1 MNFPF
6 LNNLKNEDKDQ
17 AIKHLISNSM
27 PSHDFFILISLSI
40 LLATLGLL
48 INNITI
54 IIGSMLVTPLIYPLL
69 SLSLGM
75 SILDFKLIIKSLYTI
90 IKSVAIGII
99 LATIITII
107 LGDGKNYLL
116 NPLINQTEI
125 NFLIYFIIA
134 LISGFAASFSMIKP
148 KLNERLTGVAISVAL
163 IPPISI
169 IGIGMAQLNWETIRS
184 SLIILSLNIIGIV
197 LSSTVTFISMKLN
210 KHKSTTAKAIKK
222 EEKIIE
228 KES

>member
-54 IIGSMLVTPLIYPLL
+54 IIGSMLVAPLIYPLL